1 MEDPIWVE
9 QKFRS
14 STESLMSVWC
24 SVVAFGQGRPSIKAL
39 FSHEAQWMTLCQSFS
54 FALSKSQSHELC
66 NNMEWYELVLFSQL
80 LVEGLECSIKK
91 STRNASICMYQPLM
105 IVMKQPFCSV
115 PSSQSCI
122 PPPPPSSLL
131 SLYPENCFYTLSC
144 FSLSSQGSAICPAQK
159 SWEWD
164 RLLVCERSPFG
175 IIRFAI
181 SVMNINMRTD
191 QTICPLKIHKLVD
204 KGCPG
209 AVRSV
214 AMFAQWK
221 MYS

>member
-122 PPPPPSSLL
+122 PPPPVFTSVSLSWKLFLHTFLFL
-131 SLYPENCFYTLSC
+131 SLITGKRN
-144 FSLSSQGSAICPAQK
+144 LSSTKELGVRQTVSVWKISLWYYPICNFSNEYK
-159 SWEWD
+159 YEN
-164 RLLVCERSPFG
+164 RSNHMSFKNP
-175 IIRFAI
+175 
-181 SVMNINMRTD
+181 
-191 QTICPLKIHKLVD
+191 
-204 KGCPG
+204 
-209 AVRSV
+209 
-214 AMFAQWK
+214 
-221 MYS
+221 